1 MRGHRAKRRVSP
13 KRAAGKRG
21 SRNSGRG
28 SDSPAT
34 LKRGSRMI
42 KLKSPDEIDAM
53 REANRVVGK
62 VLEELSRKAAPGV
75 STEQLDKIGE
85 EMCRDLG
92 AAPGFKGYH
101 GYPFALCAS
110 VNEQVVHG
118 FPNRKP
124 LEEGDILSM
133 DFGAKLNGFNG
144 DAAVTVGIGE
154 IDVKAQRLIDV
165 TRDSLMSGIDLMKPG
180 NRLSDISNAV
190 QTVVE
195 QAGFSVIRQFVG
207 HGIGRDLHEDPQ
219 LPNYGAPGRG
229 PMLKAGM
236 VLALEPMVAMGH
248 WEVKVL
254 DDGWTAVTTDKS
266 LSAHW
271 EHSVA
276 ITKDGP
282 RILSLP

>member
-1 MRGHRAKRRVSP
+1 MPP
-13 KRAAGKRG
+13 KRASGKRR

-28 SDSPAT
+28 ADSSAT
-34 LKRGSRMI
+34 RKRGSRMI

-53 REANRVVGK
+53 RESNRVVAK
-62 VLEELSRKAAPGV
+62 VLEMMSREAAPGV
-75 STEQLDKIGE
+75 TTESLDKLGE

-92 AAPGFKGYH
+92 ADPGFKGYH

-144 DAAVTVGIGE
+144 DAAVTVAIGE
-154 IDVKAQRLIDV
+154 ISKTARRLIDV
-165 TRDSLMSGIDLMKPG
+165 TKDSLMAGIELMRPG
-180 NRLSDISNAV
+180 NRLSDVSNAV

-195 QAGFSVIRQFVG
+195 KAGFSVIRQFVG

-236 VLALEPMVAMGH
+236 VLALEPMVAVGH

-254 DDGWTAVTTDKS
+254 DDGWTAVTTDGS
-266 LSAHW
+266 LAAHW
-271 EHSVA
+271 EHTVA

-282 RILSLP
+282 RILSLT

>member
-1 MRGHRAKRRVSP
+1 M
-13 KRAAGKRG
+13 
-21 SRNSGRG
+21 
-28 SDSPAT
+28 T
-34 LKRGSRMI
+34 
-42 KLKSPDEIDAM
+42 
-53 REANRVVGK
+53 
-62 VLEELSRKAAPGV
+62 
-75 STEQLDKIGE
+75 TESLDKLGE

-92 AAPGFKGYH
+92 AVPGFKGYS

-118 FPNRKP
+118 FPNKKP
-124 LEEGDILSM
+124 LQEGDLLSM

-154 IDVKAQRLIDV
+154 ISKGSQMLIEV
-165 TRDSLMSGIDLMKPG
+165 TRDSLMAGIDFMKPG

-190 QTVVE
+190 QKVVE
-195 QAGFSVIRQFVG
+195 KAGFSVIRQFVG

-229 PMLKAGM
+229 PLLKPGM
-236 VLALEPMVAMGH
+236 VLACEPMVAMGH

-254 DDGWTAVTTDKS
+254 DDGWTAVTTDGS

-271 EHSVA
+271 EHTVA

-282 RILSLP
+282 LILSLP